1 MRQIFK
7 EYNGILKQHDEGLLS
22 YQDALA
28 QLSFH
33 VQEAVI
39 CEQVRLNRASKA
51 LAAAPC
57 AVDTKNL
64 PDSFSPAD
72 WGSPE

>member
-7 EYNGILKQHDEGLLS
+7 KFDEITKQHDEGLLS
-22 YQDALA
+22 YQDVLA

-33 VQEAVI
+33 IQEAVI

-57 AVDTKNL
+57 AVETKNL